1 MLAEC
6 TYRALWAKPER
17 VHNYIADT
25 WTYVITVYKSLT
37 TTVCPVKQTII
48 IWPKTLQKYS
58 SSCHNIMHMPYSTV
72 QYTLKWPGCLQHN
85 VWHNLRVNFKF
96 YKALSKRS
104 SRSSSSSLPARIK
117 LYHTQLL
124 PGLPVDFMH
133 DSNQN
138 FSKHSLNTRAEKLI
152 SFPALNV
159 RVLCLK
165 CLCSAS
171 ICCLSLHSH
180 LSHAQ

>member
-1 MLAEC
+1 MLSARQVQKPFKAGFLKLDDVSTHGSGPLGKSLFITRRLGTEQSNLRTCLTHNGPETMLADM
-6 TYRALWAKPER
+6 YKALWAKPER

-37 TTVCPVKQTII
+37 TTVCPVKQTIYI

-58 SSCHNIMHMPYSTV
+58 SSCHNIMHMSYSTV

-85 VWHNLRVNFKF
+85 VWHNLWVNFKF

-117 LYHTQLL
+117 LYHTQ
-124 PGLPVDFMH
+124 F
-133 DSNQN
+133 
-138 FSKHSLNTRAEKLI
+138 T
-152 SFPALNV
+152 
-159 RVLCLK
+159 
-165 CLCSAS
+165 
-171 ICCLSLHSH
+171 
-180 LSHAQ
+180 